1 MQAPLFEK
9 GLQEV
14 ACKRSVI
21 IQKQPLQLFYKIGV
35 LKNFQKKPFADVLQ
49 NRCS

>member
-21 IQKQPLQLFYKIGV
+21 IQKQPFTV
-35 LKNFQKKPFADVLQ
+35 VLQ
-49 NRCS
+49 NRCSEKFPEEAVRRCSSK